1 MSKAIL
7 VNCRAILPD
16 KIVDNAAVG
25 ISHGKI
31 IFIKEAG
38 ANGEYE
44 FNDSEYK
51 DYQIIDLFG
60 SLLAPGYIDLHVHGG
75 LGADF
80 YDGGRDN
87 IKIITNYFARHGTT
101 TLFATITTAD
111 MGRMERA
118 MEDIINFIEDKSFST
133 GASIGGIYVEGPF
146 CNVKRKG
153 TFKAEYLLMPDTA
166 LMKSWI
172 KAYGK
177 HLKFIGL
184 APELEGSGEVIELLL
199 ENGIMPCIAHSDATC
214 DEALKAIELGA
225 THVTHCYNAMSGL
238 HHREPGIV
246 GTVLVDPRVT
256 TEIICDFHHVHP
268 MAIKLL
274 LSCKM
279 PEKVC
284 LITDAMRATGL
295 PDGEYVISE
304 QKAVLKDGQ
313 VKIGG
318 TTLAGSVLTMERAV
332 KNVYQLGYG
341 LTDVIKMATLTPA
354 KIAGIDREVGSIEV
368 GKDADLIV
376 LNDNLDVCA
385 TLLKGETWLIDSS
398 KGDQMFEI
406 LKEQVG

>member
-1 MSKAIL
+1 L
-7 VNCRAILPD
+7 D
-16 KIVDNAAVG
+16 DAAVG
-25 ISHGKI
+25 ISGGKI

-38 ANGEYE
+38 TNAKYDL
-44 FNDSEYK
+44 NDSECK
-51 DYQIIDLFG
+51 DFQIIDLFG
-60 SLLAPGYIDLHVHGG
+60 SYLAPGYIDLHVHGG
-75 LGADF
+75 KGADF

-87 IKIITNYFARHGTT
+87 IKTITNYFALHGTT
-101 TLFATITTAD
+101 TLYATITTAD
-111 MGRMERA
+111 IGRMEKA
-118 MEDIINFIEDKSFST
+118 MEDIIEFIEGKSFPS

-166 LMKSWI
+166 LMERWI
-172 KAYGK
+172 KAYGRY
-177 HLKFIGL
+177 LKLIGL
-184 APELEGSGEVIELLL
+184 APELEGSAEVIELLV
-199 ENGIMPCIAHSDATC
+199 ENGIKPCIAHSDATS

-274 LSCKM
+274 LNCKL

-318 TTLAGSVLTMERAV
+318 TTLAGSVLTMDRAV
-332 KNVYQLGYG
+332 KNVYQLGYR
-341 LTDVIKMATLTPA
+341 LTDVIQMATLTPA
-354 KIAGIDREVGSIEV
+354 KIAGIDGEVGSIEV

-376 LNDNLDVCA
+376 LNDKLDVCA

-398 KGDQMFEI
+398 EGDQKIAEK
-406 LKEQVG
+406 LKKQVG